1 MSRNMSFI
9 TGALFVRVAAPAVAA
24 LMLASCQTT
33 AEDSAAQGDAVTMES
48 AGKLA
53 AKPAKPKNTPN
64 GYTDPLVASAAG
76 AGTRQADKNSAIPAG
91 DGTIAAYA
99 PSPAPADLGELTMQ
113 ATTVNASRNSL
124 FSAAPAV
131 AEGSLEP
138 APADTVMP
146 ADTQAPADGG
156 RSTSTSI
163 VVPSELP
170 TRQVNP
176 MSKSLFSAELRQP
189 RPAVIEEAALPAAS
203 SGEQPVYATGEQPV
217 YDNPASNAQ
226 PLVEDQ
232 PVTQASA
239 AAQADPA
246 EPEQPKKRTWL
257 TSLKKMIGKKND

>member
-1 MSRNMSFI
+1 MSRNMPFI
-9 TGALFVRVAAPAVAA
+9 TGALFARVVAPAVAA

-33 AEDSAAQGDAVTMES
+33 AEDSAAQGDAIPMES
-48 AGKLA
+48 AGKPA
-53 AKPAKPKNTPN
+53 AKPARPKDTPN

-76 AGTRQADKNSAIPAG
+76 AGTRQDMNSTIPAG

-99 PSPAPADLGELTMQ
+99 PSPSPANLGELTMQ

-124 FSAAPAV
+124 FSAPAV

-146 ADTQAPADGG
+146 ADTQALADGG
-156 RSTSTSI
+156 RSTSSSI

-189 RPAVIEEAALPAAS
+189 RPAVMEDAALPPAS
-203 SGEQPVYATGEQPV
+203 SGEQPIYAAGEQPV

-226 PLVEDQ
+226 SLVENEQ
-232 PVTQASA
+232 PVAQASA
-239 AAQADPA
+239 ATQADPA
-246 EPEQPKKRTWL
+246 EPEQSKKRTWL
-257 TSLKKMIGKKND
+257 ASLKKMIGKKDD